1 MYALGSTRHWGLW
14 ECGCQCQSVLEA
26 MCFSKFNLH
35 VGERENAGLLE
46 KPIYRTKPKDEDYPG
61 ISWSCY
67 SAVLSVSC
75 PVPLA
80 F

>member
-1 MYALGSTRHWGLW
+1 
-14 ECGCQCQSVLEA
+14 

-67 SAVLSVSC
+67 SAVRFSRVR
-75 PVPLA
+75 LA
-80 F
+80 AMKLVLGR